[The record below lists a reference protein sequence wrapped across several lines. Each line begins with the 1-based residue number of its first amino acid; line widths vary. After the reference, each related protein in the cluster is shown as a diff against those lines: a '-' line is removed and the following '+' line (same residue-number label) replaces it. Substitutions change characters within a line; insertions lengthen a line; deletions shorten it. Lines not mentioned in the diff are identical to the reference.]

1 MTVLARSWRRFA
13 LAVAFLTRVPLPTGD
28 VDGDDLA
35 ASLVCFPLVG
45 LVLGGL
51 LAAAASTL
59 PGTLPADAS
68 GAVVVAVL
76 ALVTGGLH
84 LDGLADVF
92 DALGGGRG
100 SRERMFTI
108 LDDPR
113 TGAHGAAALALVLI
127 AKVSAVGALVERGDL
142 GLVVA
147 MPVVARAAIVALVVL
162 FPAARREGLAH
173 AFHERARGVHLAGAA
188 WVAAI
193 GLAWTGAPV
202 LAPAL
207 TAVATAL
214 VVAAWMNRH
223 LGGLNGDVY
232 GAALE
237 LAEVAFVLVAA
248 ARV

>member
-1 MTVLARSWRRFA
+1 MLARTWRRFA
-13 LAVAFLTRVPLPTGD
+13 LAVSFLTRIPLQAGE

-35 ASLVCFPLVG
+35 GSLVCFPLVG
-45 LVLGGL
+45 LALGGL
-51 LAAAASTL
+51 LAVVASV
-59 PGTLPADAS
+59 LPAALPAEAR
-68 GAVVVAVL
+68 GVLVVAVL

-100 SRERMFTI
+100 SRERMLTI

-113 TGAHGAAALALVLI
+113 TGAHGAAALVLALI
-127 AKVSAVGALVERGDL
+127 AKASALGALVARGE
-142 GLVVA
+142 LVAVLA
-147 MPVVARAAIVALVVL
+147 MPVVSRAAVVALVVL

-173 AFHERARGVHLAGAA
+173 AFHERARGSHLAGAA
-188 WVAAI
+188 WFAALVMAAL
-193 GLAWTGAPV
+193 GGATL
-202 LAPAL
+202 LAPTLAAL
-207 TAVATAL
+207 AAAL
-214 VVAAWMNRH
+214 AMAGWMKWR

-248 ARV
+248 ARA